1 MGIMRACR
9 WSILAGIAAIGA
21 TACKGGESQT
31 DEGPYG
37 ALVADA
43 VPKIERTMGL
53 SFKTPPQLE
62 ARSREQVREFLER
75 RFNEDTPTRELAGA
89 ERAYKRFGMI
99 PDTMQLRPFLL
110 DLLTEQVVGYYDP
123 STKVLYVVEDAPE
136 DLVSMTVT
144 HELVHALQDQYINL
158 DSIQN
163 LEGNNDR
170 QSALQAVIEGQATYE
185 GLAVT
190 LGNRDFAENIPGGWE
205 RMRDLIRESSSS
217 MPLFNASPML
227 IQETLIFPYVNGAEF
242 VRRFRRSYPDRVL
255 YDAMP
260 VSTEQVL
267 HASRFSIDS
276 ADAPTM
282 ITLPEMSSGT
292 VVYENN
298 LGEFETRLFLYQ
310 HLRDVSAAAEGARG
324 WDGDRYRIVES
335 PAGES
340 LIWATVWDSP
350 IEAATFH
357 DRMQQVIRRRYSAGE
372 PSTTADSARVYRGR
386 ERLLGL
392 WAIEVQGRPAVVFV
406 DAPAGGSVSII
417 DPRRITLDSAEVTV
431 PDGDAR

>member
-1 MGIMRACR
+1 MARMRVYDWTILVGIVAVSAAGCR
-9 WSILAGIAAIGA
+9 
-21 TACKGGESQT
+21 GGESQP
-31 DEGPYG
+31 DAGPYSE
-37 ALVADA
+37 LVADA
-43 VPKIERTMGL
+43 VPKIERTVGL
-53 SFKTPPQLE
+53 SFKTPPTLE

-75 RFNEDTPTRELAGA
+75 RFNEETPTRELAGA

-136 DLVSMTVT
+136 DLVGMTVT

-205 RMRDLIRESSSS
+205 RMRDLIRESSSG

-255 YDAMP
+255 FDEMP

-267 HASRFSIDS
+267 HASRFSPDS

-282 ITLPEMSSGT
+282 IILPETSGGT
-292 VVYENN
+292 TVYENN

-357 DRMQQVIRRRYSAGE
+357 DRMQQMIRRRYSAGE
-372 PSTTADSARVYRGR
+372 PRTGADSARVYRGR
-386 ERLLGL
+386 DRLLGL

-406 DAPAGGSVSII
+406 DAPGGGSVNII
-417 DPRRITLDSAEVTV
+417 DPRGITLDEGGTAV
-431 PDGDAR
+431 PDAGSR

>member
-1 MGIMRACR
+1 MGRMRAYR
-9 WSILAGIAAIGA
+9 WSMLAGM
-21 TACKGGESQT
+21 TALIVAGCRGGESRT

-75 RFNEDTPTRELAGA
+75 RFNEETPTRELAGA

-136 DLVSMTVT
+136 DLVGMTVT

-242 VRRFRRSYPDRVL
+242 VRRFRRTYPDRVL
-255 YDAMP
+255 FDAMP
-260 VSTEQVL
+260 ISTEQVM
-267 HASRFSIDS
+267 HASRFSPDS
-276 ADAPTM
+276 ADAPT
-282 ITLPEMSSGT
+282 IISLPETTGGT
-292 VVYENN
+292 TVYENN

-310 HLRDVSAAAEGARG
+310 HLRDVSAAADAARG
-324 WDGDRYRIVES
+324 WDGDRYRIVEVS
-335 PAGES
+335 GGES
-340 LIWATVWDSP
+340 LIWVTVWDSA

-357 DRMQQVIRRRYSAGE
+357 DRMQQTVRRRFNTGE
-372 PSTTADSARVYRGR
+372 PTTDATGGRIYRSR
-386 ERLLGL
+386 ERQLGL
-392 WAIEVQGRPAVVFV
+392 WAVEIAGRPAVLFI
-406 DAPAGGSVSII
+406 DAPAGGSMTII
-417 DPRRITLDSAEVTV
+417 DPAAITLQEGGETAPPEES
-431 PDGDAR
+431 R

>member
-1 MGIMRACR
+1 MGRVMACG
-9 WSILAGIAAIGA
+9 WMIVAGIVASSAAG
-21 TACKGGESQT
+21 CGSESET
-31 DEGPYG
+31 EEGPYG

-43 VPKIERTMGL
+43 VPKIERTVGL

-75 RFNEDTPTRELAGA
+75 RFNEETPTRELIGA

-99 PDTMQLRPFLL
+99 PDSMQLRTFLL

-136 DLVSMTVT
+136 DLVGMTVT

-205 RMRDLIRESSSS
+205 RMRDLIRESSSG

-242 VRRFRRSYPDRVL
+242 VRRFRRTYPDRVL
-255 YDAMP
+255 FDAMP

-267 HASRFSIDS
+267 HASRFSPDS
-276 ADAPTM
+276 ADAPTL
-282 ITLPEMSSGT
+282 ITLPETSAGT
-292 VVYENN
+292 TVYENN
-298 LGEFETRLFLYQ
+298 LGEFETRLFLFQ
-310 HLRDVSAAAEGARG
+310 HLRDVSAAADAARG
-324 WDGDRYRIVES
+324 WDGDRYRIIDG

-357 DRMQQVIRRRYSAGE
+357 DRMQQLIRRRYNTGE
-372 PSTTADSARVYRGR
+372 PTTAADGARVYRGR
-386 ERLLGL
+386 ERVLGL
-392 WAIEVQGRPAVVFV
+392 WAVEVGGRPAVLFV
-406 DAPAGGSVSII
+406 DAPAGASVNII
-417 DPRRITLDSAEVTV
+417 DPAEITLQEDGAAV
-431 PDGDAR
+431 PTSESR

>member
-1 MGIMRACR
+1 MGRMMMSSG
-9 WSILAGIAAIGA
+9 WVFAGIVSIGLVGCSRGNPA
-21 TACKGGESQT
+21 T
-31 DEGPYG
+31 DEGPY
-37 ALVADA
+37 ARIVADA

-53 SFKTPPQLE
+53 SFKTPPKLE

-136 DLVSMTVT
+136 DLVGMTVT

-190 LGNRDFAENIPGGWE
+190 LGNRDFAENIPGGWD

-242 VRRFRRSYPDRVL
+242 VRRFRRGYPDRVL
-255 YDAMP
+255 FDAMP

-267 HASRFSIDS
+267 HASRFSPDS
-276 ADAPTM
+276 ADAPTI
-282 ITLPEMSSGT
+282 ITLPETSSGT
-292 VVYENN
+292 AVYENN

-340 LIWATVWDSP
+340 LVWATVWDSP

-357 DRMQQVIRRRYSAGE
+357 DRMQQMIRRRYSTGE
-372 PSTTADSARVYRGR
+372 PSTAADSARVYRGR
-386 ERLLGL
+386 DRLLGL

-406 DAPAGGSVSII
+406 DAPAGGSVNII
-417 DPRRITLDSAEVTV
+417 DPRRISLDAGGVVAPE
-431 PDGDAR
+431 GEAR